1 MLVELS
7 WDQRKDPQ
15 SEDED
20 RAKERALREQYLR
33 LFLTSDARERLANVR
48 MVRPE
53 IADQVE
59 NYILQLG
66 LAGKI
71 RRPID
76 DDELREILSKLTPQQ
91 REIRFKFI

>member
-1 MLVELS
+1 LS
-7 WDQRKDPQ
+7 WDQRGQP
-15 SEDED
+15 EGAREEE

-33 LFLTSDARERLANVR
+33 IFLTSEARERLANVR

-53 IADQVE
+53 VAEQVE
-59 NYILQLG
+59 SYVLQLG

-76 DDELREILSKLTPQQ
+76 DDELREILERFTPKQ

>member
-1 MLVELS
+1 MS
-7 WDQRKDPQ
+7 WDQRKDSQPGA
-15 SEDED
+15 EE

-53 IADQVE
+53 VADQVE

-66 LAGKI
+66 LSGKI

-76 DDELREILSKLTPQQ
+76 DDELREILAKLTPQQ
-91 REIRFKFI
+91 REIRFRFI

>member
-1 MLVELS
+1 MS
-7 WDQRKDPQ
+7 WDQRKDSQPGA
-15 SEDED
+15 EE

-53 IADQVE
+53 VADQVE

-66 LAGKI
+66 LSGKI

-76 DDELREILSKLTPQQ
+76 DEELREILAKLTPQQ
-91 REIRFKFI
+91 REIRFRFI

>member
-1 MLVELS
+1 MS
-7 WDQRKDPQ
+7 WDQRKDSQPDA
-15 SEDED
+15 EE

-53 IADQVE
+53 VADQVE

-66 LAGKI
+66 LSGKI

-76 DDELREILSKLTPQQ
+76 DEELREILAKLTPQQ
-91 REIRFKFI
+91 REIRFRFI